1 MRILQIFF
9 LFVIFA
15 TLPAFGQ
22 NSPEKV
28 KKILVTGNQLIHD
41 ASMGDNVQ
49 LILGNVVIT
58 HGNVIM
64 YCDSAYQYNDSNR
77 VEAYNNIHIIQN
89 DSIHLYG
96 DFLDYEG
103 NIGLVKI
110 RRNVRLTKKEMVLTT
125 DFLDYDRNK
134 DFAYYYDG
142 GKIVDGGNVLTS
154 KLGYFYSNNN
164 EVFFKDSVVAEN
176 KRYTIF
182 SDTLM
187 YNTTSKVTKILGPT
201 FIVGED
207 NLIYSEDG
215 YYDTSNDISNL
226 RKNSYIEGENTL
238 LKGDTIYYDRKS
250 GFGEVFGNM
259 ELIDTANNITIK
271 GDYGYYNELTKKA
284 FAIKKAT
291 LLQVYHGDTLFLH
304 ADTLRIDPVEDTITN
319 TDNKLLRAY
328 HHVKFFRHDMQG
340 RCDSMV
346 YDFRDSINIF
356 YKEPVLWAMGNQMT
370 AQVIKLY
377 SRNQTIYKAKLEN
390 GAFIIAPDD
399 TLFFNQLKG
408 KDMVGYIKDNSLYK
422 IEVEGN
428 AQTIYYPRNN
438 GLVIG
443 ANKAESSDMTIHL
456 DHGKIDDIIMRKSP
470 NGTLKPP
477 TFLTEEESSL
487 TGFRWLEDYRPK
499 NKMDIYIKN
508 ELPKNEEV
516 TNIYEGFQIEDI
528 NTVVPTKNKK

>member
-1 MRILQIFF
+1 MRILHIFF
-9 LFVIFA
+9 LFVIF
-15 TLPAFGQ
+15 TAFPVFSQ
-22 NSPEKV
+22 NNPENA
-28 KKILVTGNQLIHD
+28 KKILVTGNQLVHD
-41 ASMGDNVQ
+41 DSMGDNVQ
-49 LILGNVVIT
+49 LIIGDVVIT

-96 DFLDYEG
+96 NYLEYEG
-103 NIGLVKI
+103 NIGLVKV
-110 RRNVRLTKKEMVLTT
+110 RENVRLTKKEMVLTT
-125 DFLDYDRNK
+125 NYLDYDRN
-134 DFAYYYDG
+134 DDIAYYFDG

-154 KLGYFYSNNN
+154 KLGYYYSNNN

-176 KRYTIF
+176 EKYTIF

-201 FIVGED
+201 FIVSED

-215 YYDTSNDISNL
+215 FYDTSNDIANL
-226 RKNSYIEGENTL
+226 RKNSYVEGKNTL
-238 LKGDTIYYDRKS
+238 LKGDTIYYARKS

-259 ELIDTANNITIK
+259 ELVDTANNITIK
-271 GDYGYYNELTKKA
+271 GNYGYYNEITKKA

-291 LLQVYHGDTLFLH
+291 LQQVYNGDTLFLH
-304 ADTLRIDPVEDTITN
+304 ADTLRVDPVQDTISKTES
-319 TDNKLLRAY
+319 KLLRAY
-328 HHVKFFRHDMQG
+328 HHVKFFRYDMQG

-346 YDFRDSINIF
+346 YDFRDSINVF
-356 YKEPVLWAMGNQMT
+356 YKEPILWAMGNQMT

-377 SRNQTIYKAKLEN
+377 TRGQTVYKAKLEN

-408 KDMVGYIKDNSLYK
+408 KDMVGYIKDNNLYK
-422 IEVEGN
+422 IDVEGN
-428 AQTIYYPRNN
+428 AQTIYYPRDN

-443 ANKAESSDMTIHL
+443 ANKAESSDMTIYL
-456 DHGKIDDIIMRKSP
+456 DQGRINDIIMRNSP

-477 TFLTEEESSL
+477 IFLTEEESSL
-487 TGFRWLEDYRPK
+487 AGFRWLEDFKPK
-499 NKMDIYIKN
+499 NKTDIYIWN
-508 ELPKNEEV
+508 ELPKDEEA

-528 NTVVPTKNKK
+528 NTVAPVKDKK